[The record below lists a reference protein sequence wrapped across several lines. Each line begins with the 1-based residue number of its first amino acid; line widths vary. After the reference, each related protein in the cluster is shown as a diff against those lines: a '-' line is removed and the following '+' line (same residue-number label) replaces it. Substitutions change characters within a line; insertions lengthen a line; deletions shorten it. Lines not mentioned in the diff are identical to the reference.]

1 MNLILKKYKI
11 RKKKKIPKN
20 EDLNELVAKFSS
32 KEKIKKKFDFNLKKT
47 NAISDLIDENG
58 FSIVFFSFCFVCLHI
73 ECT

>member
-11 RKKKKIPKN
+11 RKKKIPKN

-58 FSIVFFSFCFVCLHI
+58 FSIVFFFILFCLL
-73 ECT
+73 TY